1 MIPTIIAIIAIV
13 AVIVQWVKS
22 TQSKLVLFDENIS
35 NAMTQMGVQ
44 LSSRFEAMMVLLD
57 LTKDYDKHEIETIA
71 ETIKLRRKEITA
83 KSKPDDILH
92 QEGLISE
99 ALGIIS
105 MVSERYLELKSNLDY
120 IKAMDALQTFENM
133 MRTSRLIYNDSVTKF
148 NREIRIFPV
157 SIISGMLGFRQ
168 RDYLEE
174 QASKTDIQKNNNEY
188 DKKFLGG
195 III

>member
-1 MIPTIIAIIAIV
+1 MIPTFIAIIAIV

-35 NAMTQMGVQ
+35 NAMTQIGVQ

-57 LTKDYDKHEIETIA
+57 LTKDYDKHKIETMI
-71 ETIKLRRKEITA
+71 ETIKLRRSEITS
-83 KSKPDDILH
+83 KSKPDDVLH
-92 QEGLISE
+92 QEGVISE
-99 ALGIIS
+99 ALEIIA
-105 MVSERYLELKSNLDY
+105 MVSEPYLELKSNLDY

-133 MRTSRLIYNDSVTKF
+133 MRTSRLIYNDSVAKL
-148 NREIRIFPV
+148 NCEIRMFPV

-174 QASKTDIQKNNNEY
+174 QASKTDIQKNNNRIRR
-188 DKKFLGG
+188 KIF
-195 III
+195 